1 MESPMTNPSTVNSF
15 FFFFFVRNTQCEKT
29 FSLINGFGESWISTC
44 KMVKLN
50 SYFIIYTKL
59 TQNELI
65 LKLRPETLK
74 LLEENIGEN
83 FLTLALAMI
92 FWV

>member
-1 MESPMTNPSTVNSF
+1 MDDGQTEY
-15 FFFFFVRNTQCEKT
+15 
-29 FSLINGFGESWISTC
+29 GD
-44 KMVKLN
+44 
-50 SYFIIYTKL
+50 YFIIYTKL

-74 LLEENIGEN
+74 LIEENIGEN
-83 FLTLALAMI
+83 ILTLALAMI